1 LWLFLFLGTP
11 FYRVNT
17 TTAAGATSLYAAN
30 PGPNGLQRVH
40 AYGSGQTFGLQV
52 DEEPT
57 QSTTATHGL
66 VVHGAWALAAWE
78 SSALR
83 HFSGLA
89 VKPRDTQSGRP
100 ENPMRVRGV
109 RGP

>member
-1 LWLFLFLGTP
+1 
-11 FYRVNT
+11 VNT
-17 TTAAGATSLYAAN
+17 TTTAGATSLYAAN
-30 PGPNGLQRVH
+30 LGPNGLQLVH

-89 VKPRDTQSGRP
+89 VKPRDTQSGPP